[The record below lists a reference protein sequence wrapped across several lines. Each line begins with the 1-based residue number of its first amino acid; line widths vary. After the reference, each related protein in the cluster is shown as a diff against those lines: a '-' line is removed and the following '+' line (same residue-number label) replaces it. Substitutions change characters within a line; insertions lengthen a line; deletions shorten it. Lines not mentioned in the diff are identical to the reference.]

1 MRDLDKYAKLI
12 ADYCTSIR
20 KFDEVLISGSTE
32 AMPLIRELWREV
44 VIRGAY
50 PRLVIA
56 DDMLAELFY
65 RYASQELLEYVSP
78 IDRFI
83 AEKITVRIS
92 ILSPQHTKPLIS
104 IDPERVRVRSKA
116 NKVFTEIF
124 MKRDAAGDLR
134 WVVAPYPTRALAQE
148 AGMSTIEFEEFVYRA
163 LKLYEVDPTSAWVI
177 QAKKQEK
184 IIAFLS
190 KVDELHI
197 VSENADLLVKVG
209 GGHGLTMMAKTTC
222 LAGRCS
228 QHHMKIALK
237 GL

>member
-1 MRDLDKYAKLI
+1 M
-12 ADYCTSIR
+12 
-20 KFDEVLISGSTE
+20 
-32 AMPLIRELWREV
+32 RELWREIV
-44 VIRGAY
+44 VRGAY
-50 PRLVIA
+50 PRPVIA

-104 IDPERVRVRSKA
+104 IDPERIRVRSKA
-116 NKVFTEIF
+116 DKVFTEIF
-124 MKRDAAGDLR
+124 MKRDVAGDLR

-148 AGMSTIEFEEFVYRA
+148 ASMSTIEFEEFVYRA

-184 IIAFLS
+184 IIALLS

-209 GGHGLTMMAKTTC
+209 GGHGLTIMVKTTC
-222 LAGRCS
+222 LVGRCS

-237 GL
+237 GLSHLNIQLCTEVMKLRV